1 VFKNFEGRYVVV
13 SVLIIAGFDP
23 TGEAG
28 VSRDI
33 AVFNSL
39 GIPCTAIPTALT
51 VQTSEKVLSTSEIPI
66 KSIIE
71 AFNALDDFR
80 AVKIGM
86 LYDEK
91 VVETISDFLK
101 ERNPE
106 FIVLDPIINSS
117 SGYPLIT
124 SKGVEGMK
132 KNLFPLSD
140 LITPN
145 FDEAKLLTAEE
156 DPEKMA
162 KFLHSMGPKHVV
174 ITGIEDANDLFY
186 DGENFEL
193 LKGKKMYF
201 SFHGSGCFYSSYLLG
216 AVYLGCSP
224 LQAAKKAKE
233 AIEEYMMKALKKG

>member
-1 VFKNFEGRYVVV
+1 V

-28 VSRDI
+28 ISRDI
-33 AVFNSL
+33 SVFNSL
-39 GIPCTAIPTALT
+39 GIPSTAIPTALT
-51 VQTSEKVLSTSEIPI
+51 VQTSEQVLGTSEIPL
-66 KSIIE
+66 KSIKE
-71 AFNALDDFR
+71 ALKALEDFR

-91 VVETISDFLK
+91 VVKIISNFLK
-101 ERNPE
+101 KRKPE
-106 FIVLDPIINSS
+106 FTVLDPIINSS
-117 SGYPLIT
+117 SGYPLI
-124 SKGVEGMK
+124 SPKGIEEMK

-145 FDEAKLLTAEE
+145 LSEARLLTGEN
-156 DPEKMA
+156 DPEKLA
-162 KFLHSMGPKHVV
+162 ETLHSMGPKYVV

-186 DGENFEL
+186 DGENFQL
-193 LKGKKMYF
+193 IKGKKIDF

-216 AVYLGCSP
+216 VVYLGWGP

-233 AIEEYMMKALKKG
+233 AIEEYMMREKKQKNN